1 MKPTFGS
8 SNNLQD
14 IKEIERIER
23 NVIAPTDSQA
33 VLVASTEQPQ
43 SKKSNGKQPTRKRST
58 MIVVQELDKDK
69 GSDGNSK

>member
-8 SNNLQD
+8 SNDVQN

-33 VLVASTEQPQ
+33 ILVSTTEQPQ
-43 SKKSNGKQPTRKRST
+43 SKKSNGKQLTKKRST
-58 MIVVQELDKDK
+58 TIVVQELDKDK